1 MAPAQP
7 TILQN
12 LITRKGA
19 FWIALLA
26 ALVADIATK
35 AWADKYVRPLG
46 DAIDP
51 VIPGVFAWKWAM
63 NQGAAFS
70 IFDGKVGFL
79 VLIASTVLGALLWY
93 MYRAEPHRRVYQAA
107 LGLVA
112 SGAIGNLHDRLL
124 LGAVRDFMFFDFDMP
139 FWGRRIGFGDFAFEI
154 PRRWAVFNVADMAIL
169 FGVLILL
176 AMSFQKQEKP
186 AGKAAPEAEAK
197 PQPDAAKPDAAPA
210 DAKLASPQPAPAET
224 V

>member
-1 MAPAQP
+1 MAEAKP
-7 TILQN
+7 TVLQN
-12 LITRKGA
+12 LLTRKGA

-26 ALVADIATK
+26 ALVADIASK

-46 DAIDP
+46 EAIDP

-93 MYRAEPHRRVYQAA
+93 MFRAEPKRRIYQAA

-112 SGAIGNLHDRLL
+112 SGAIGNLYDRLL

-186 AGKAAPEAEAK
+186 AAKALPDTETK
-197 PQPDAAKPDAAPA
+197 PAA
-210 DAKLASPQPAPAET
+210 DASKADPAAATLESNKSTPAET